1 MQSPAL
7 ADTLRLTDMPKIVID
22 GSEIEVEEGS
32 NLIAA
37 AELAGI
43 RIPHFCYHP
52 ALSVVAQCRQ
62 CLVEVKGIP
71 KIMPACN
78 TVATDGMEVITN
90 SERAI
95 AARRATVE
103 FTLINHPLDCPVCDK
118 GGECPL
124 QKTTVSHGRDYSR
137 FDPPEEKKVR
147 QKTYLGEK
155 IVYDPNR
162 CIMCTRCV
170 RFTDE
175 VTRTGELGYDN
186 RGFRKKITVFPGAE
200 LNNEL
205 SGNVID
211 LCPVGALLP
220 ADSLHGERVWY
231 LKHTDTVC
239 PLCSAGCNITV
250 GANLREGRI
259 MRVRPR
265 FNAEVNGHWI
275 CDRGRFEFA
284 DSQAPAKRLKQPIRK
299 TGDGE
304 YETASWEEAAEIFR
318 SAFRLGGRSAI
329 VCSAL
334 LTNEELYLAL
344 KMSEEFGVSRLV
356 CDAGRSDGEKKFGLI
371 SSDPF
376 PNSAGAVD
384 LGIASGAAEM
394 EKVAA
399 ALLAGDL
406 DSLFVVQTD
415 LTIFGDGEK
424 IKNALEKLPFLAVLD
439 TKLTDTGRRADLLLP
454 GASPYEKDGTFTND
468 GGRVQRIR
476 KALDPPGGAKPDW
489 EALKLLCASKPEQFF
504 HTSPAEIMGEI
515 SSRFKPYEAMDYD
528 VIDFLGMGRKGDA
541 GRRPSV

>member
-1 MQSPAL
+1 
-7 ADTLRLTDMPKIVID
+7 MPKIVID
-22 GSEIEVEEGS
+22 GSEIEVEQGA

-62 CLVEVKGIP
+62 CLVEVKGVP
-71 KIMPACN
+71 KVMPACN
-78 TVATDGMEVITN
+78 TFATDGMEVVTN
-90 SERAI
+90 SEKAVS
-95 AARRATVE
+95 ARRATVE

-124 QKTTVSHGRDYSR
+124 QMTTVSHGRDYSR

-147 QKTYLGEK
+147 KKYYLGEK

-175 VTRTGELGYDN
+175 VTGTGELGYDN
-186 RGFRKKITVFPGAE
+186 RGFRKKITVFPGME

-239 PLCSAGCNITV
+239 PLCSNGCNITV
-250 GANLREGRI
+250 GANLREGGI

-275 CDRGRFEFA
+275 CDRGRFEFE
-284 DSQAPAKRLKQPIRK
+284 DTGAPAKRLKQPIRK
-299 TGDGE
+299 TEEGG
-304 YETASWEEAAEIFR
+304 YEPVSWDTAAEIFR
-318 SAFRLGGRSAI
+318 ASPVSRSAI
-329 VCSAL
+329 VCSAS

-344 KMSEEFGVSRLV
+344 KMSEEFGFSRLA
-356 CDAGRSDGEKKFGLI
+356 CNAGEPGGGGGEKKFGLI
-371 SSDPF
+371 SPDPF
-376 PNSAGAVD
+376 PNSAGARD
-384 LGIASGAAEM
+384 LGIACGAAEVG
-394 EKVAA
+394 EIISG
-399 ALLAGDL
+399 LLSGEL
-406 DSLFVVQTD
+406 DSLFVIQTD
-415 LTIFGDGEK
+415 LTSFGDAAAIGR
-424 IKNALEKLPFLAVLD
+424 ALENLSFLAVLD
-439 TKLTDTGRRADLLLP
+439 TRLTATGRLAGLLLP
-454 GASPYEKDGTFTND
+454 GATPYEKDGTFTND
-468 GGRVQRIR
+468 RGRVQRIR
-476 KALDPPGGAKPDW
+476 KAIDPPGEAKPEW
-489 EALKLLCASKPEQFF
+489 EVLKLLCASKPEQFF
-504 HTSPAEIMGEI
+504 HNSPAEIMGEI
-515 SSRFKPYEAMDYD
+515 SARFKPYEAMDYD
-528 VIDFLGMGRKGDA
+528 LIDFLGVGRKGDVS
-541 GRRPSV
+541 GQPSV